1 MQRVCETTRSKN
13 SNLIFFVV
21 SVIINIQYLCVENMK
36 DQIGIGSRNSEFS
49 RAALLFN
56 FLEQSHLFF
65 FLFFF
70 LFLGFGGGGCGDKEQ
85 VTFWDCHPVVFGTT
99 VPPRR
104 LANQVLP
111 RQSQTMSDVRVT
123 WLESRAS
130 HVTISLISFIW
141 NWYLRKESL
150 LILDINRRLLRLT
163 VNICWILCSYWNY
176 YLVYM
181 DKNLMRS
188 WVFIE
193 PWING
198 Y

>member
-1 MQRVCETTRSKN
+1 MWNNEKQKQQSHVLRCVCNHKYTIFMRWKYEGPNRNRIQELRIFESCSAFQFSWAKSPLFFSFFFSFFGFWGGGVWRQRASHLLRLPSGGIWDDSPAT
-13 SNLIFFVV
+13 
-21 SVIINIQYLCVENMK
+21 
-36 DQIGIGSRNSEFS
+36 QIGQSGSATSITDDEW
-49 RAALLFN
+49 
-56 FLEQSHLFF
+56 
-65 FLFFF
+65 
-70 LFLGFGGGGCGDKEQ
+70 C
-85 VTFWDCHPVVFGTT
+85 
-99 VPPRR
+99 
-104 LANQVLP
+104 
-111 RQSQTMSDVRVT
+111 
-123 WLESRAS
+123 ESYVQS